1 MTNLEA
7 IIEKIE
13 KARLAYNNKSIIKL
27 VAASK
32 YADANAIKKLY
43 DEGQRA
49 FGENKI
55 QDMTA
60 KAAIL
65 EELPIEWHFI
75 GRIQTNKI
83 NMLLKANPF
92 LVHSI
97 DSYETA
103 AQIDKRA
110 KVKNMKINALLQI
123 NSAKEDTKAGVL
135 PEIATDEY
143 RKIKENLS
151 NINLKGVMTI
161 GAHSED
167 INEIQTSFTIC
178 RKIFDELEKDG
189 AKICSM
195 GMSSDFELAIA
206 CGSNML
212 RIGSILF
219 NTLA

>member
-1 MTNLEA
+1 MTNLEMV
-7 IIEKIE
+7 IERIE
-13 KARLAYNNKSIIKL
+13 KARLAYDPKTIVKL

-32 YADANAIKKLY
+32 YVDAEAIKKLY
-43 DEGQRA
+43 LEGQRA

-55 QDMTA
+55 QDMKA
-60 KAAIL
+60 KAQAL
-65 EELPIEWHFI
+65 SGLPIEWHFI

-83 NMLLKANPF
+83 NMMLDAAPF
-92 LVHSI
+92 LVHSV

-103 AQIDKRA
+103 VEIDKRA
-110 KVKNMKINALLQI
+110 AVKNMKINALLQI

-135 PEIATDEY
+135 PEAAEDEY
-143 RKIKENLS
+143 RKIIQSLP

-167 INEIQTSFTIC
+167 KKTIQASFEVC
-178 RKIFDELEKDG
+178 KKLFDSLQKDG

-206 CGSNML
+206 SGSNML

-219 NTLA
+219 SK

>member
-1 MTNLEA
+1 MTNLETV
-7 IIEKIE
+7 IEKIE
-13 KARLAYNNKSIIKL
+13 KARLAYNNKAIIKL

-32 YADANAIKKLY
+32 YVDADAIKKLY
-43 DEGQRA
+43 LEGQRA

-55 QDMTA
+55 QDMKA
-60 KAAIL
+60 KEL
-65 EELPIEWHFI
+65 LLNDLPIEWHFI

-83 NMLLKANPF
+83 NMLLEANPF

-103 AQIDKRA
+103 VEIDKRA
-110 KVKNMKINALLQI
+110 KVKNMKISALLQI
-123 NSAKEDTKAGVL
+123 NSAKEDTKAGVE

-143 RKIKENLS
+143 RKIKQNLS
-151 NINLKGVMTI
+151 NIDLKGVMTI

-167 INEIQTSFTIC
+167 KNDIQTSFARC

-206 CGSNML
+206 SGSNML
-212 RIGSILF
+212 RVGSILF
-219 NTLA
+219 SK